1 MHQTSPQFRSL
12 AIALSSR
19 GFGYAVMEGKQT
31 LIAYGNTVI
40 NQDKNIRSLVH
51 IEKLITRYQ
60 PDVLV
65 LQAVNAK
72 GTHRAPRIKALHRKV
87 ITLVTNNKLKTVTI
101 SGKELRT
108 ALLGNEAGTKQ
119 EMAELLAKKFPAE
132 LASRLPPK
140 RKSWQSEDARMDTFE
155 AVALSLTVCKN
166 EWKN

>member
-1 MHQTSPQFRSL
+1 MNQTPAQFRSL
-12 AIALSSR
+12 AISLSSR
-19 GFGYAVMEGKQT
+19 GFGYTVMEADNR

-40 NQDKNIRSLVH
+40 NQDKNVRSLVY

-60 PDVLV
+60 PDILV

-87 ITLVTNNKLKTVTI
+87 TALAKKKKLKVATI
-101 SGKELRT
+101 SGRELRI
-108 ALLGNEAGTKQ
+108 ALLGNEAGTRQ

-140 RKSWQSEDARMDTFE
+140 RKSWQSEDARMDLFE
-155 AVALSLTVCKN
+155 AVGLVVMRTK
-166 EWKN
+166 

>member
-1 MHQTSPQFRSL
+1 
-12 AIALSSR
+12 
-19 GFGYAVMEGKQT
+19 MEADNR

-40 NQDKNIRSLVH
+40 NQDKNVRSLVY

-60 PDVLV
+60 PDILV

-87 ITLVTNNKLKTVTI
+87 TALAKKKKLKVATI
-101 SGKELRT
+101 SGRELRI
-108 ALLGNEAGTKQ
+108 ALLGNEAGTRQ

-140 RKSWQSEDARMDTFE
+140 RKSWQSEDARMDLFE
-155 AVALSLTVCKN
+155 AVGLVVMRTK
-166 EWKN
+166 